1 MFKTTVKF
9 TDFIGN
15 DREVTLRF
23 NLSEPELVKLTDE
36 DKLFDASY
44 LAYIST
50 ERNFA
55 AMYKLVL
62 KLILLSYGEM
72 SEDAT
77 YFMKSPEITYRFEH
91 SAMYQAFID
100 YLMDGE
106 DIDKLQAFILGVFPK
121 KFSEEISKQIN
132 ANSMSV
138 VK

>member
-15 DREVTLRF
+15 ERETVLRF
-23 NLSEPELVKLTDE
+23 NLTEAELIKLSGE
-36 DKLFDASY
+36 DKMFDTGY

-50 ERNFA
+50 EKNFA
-55 AMYKLVL
+55 AMYKMVL

-77 YFMKSPEITYRFEH
+77 YFMKSEEITNRFEH
-91 SAMYQAFID
+91 SAMYQAFLD
-100 YLMDGE
+100 DLMDGE
-106 DIDKLQAFILGVFPK
+106 DIAKLQAFVLGVFPK
-121 KFSEEISKQIN
+121 KFAEEISKEIGSN
-132 ANSMSV
+132 TMSV